1 MGDYTIK
8 FKLKIMPNKLKKI
21 KKLKGRRDK
30 AYSKAMDKS
39 MEQGADSPF
48 DMGVGTETRAYKK
61 AGRLTDKL
69 NKKFTEFKDEQKD
82 EDMRRVIYGP
92 NKKKKGPFAGS
103 TSRGSKRNA

>member
-8 FKLKIMPNKLKKI
+8 FKLKIMPNKLEKL

-61 AGRLTDKL
+61 SERLTGKL
-69 NKKFTEFKDEQKD
+69 DKKF
-82 EDMRRVIYGP
+82 
-92 NKKKKGPFAGS
+92 KKYKENKKGPFAGS